1 MILTRMNGRFELHE
15 TEDTSAL
22 RSLSAWATSDPQ
34 DITELIRVL
43 HQAQTL
49 MRASH
54 GLEPCPA
61 CGARE
66 DLRYKRDEVGR
77 YYVECPCGMRSV
89 LREMTISRM
98 VTAWNN
104 QAREIIRKREGAE

>member
-1 MILTRMNGRFELHE
+1 MILTHMNGRFELHE
-15 TEDTSAL
+15 MEDTSVL
-22 RSLSAWATSDPQ
+22 RSLSAWTTSDPQ
-34 DITELIRVL
+34 DITELIRIL
-43 HQAQTL
+43 NRAQTL
-49 MRASH
+49 MRADH
-54 GLEPCPA
+54 ELEPCPA
-61 CGARE
+61 CGTRG

-77 YYVECPCGMRSV
+77 YYVECPCGMGSV